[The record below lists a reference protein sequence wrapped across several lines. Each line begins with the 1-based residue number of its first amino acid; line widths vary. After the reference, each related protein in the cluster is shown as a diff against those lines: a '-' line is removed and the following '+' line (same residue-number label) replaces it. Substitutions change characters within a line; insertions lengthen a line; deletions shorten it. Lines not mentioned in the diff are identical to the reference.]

1 MIPWLGKVARSF
13 YCAFQGLR
21 FLAREERNFRLHLL
35 AAVLAVAAAIGLGVS
50 AMEWCLI
57 VVCIG
62 VVLCAEALNSAIEHL
77 CDRVTPE
84 REEAIRHIKD
94 AAAAGVLCASAASAI
109 VGALIFLPRLWV
121 AFAER

>member
-1 MIPWLGKVARSF
+1 MIVWLGKAARSF
-13 YCAFQGLR
+13 LCAFQGLR

-35 AAVLAVAAAIGLGVS
+35 ATVLAVGAAIALGVS

-57 VVCIG
+57 VLCIG

-84 REEAIRHIKD
+84 REDAIRHIKD
-94 AAAAGVLCASAASAI
+94 AAAAGVLCASSASAI

-121 AFAER
+121 AFTGR